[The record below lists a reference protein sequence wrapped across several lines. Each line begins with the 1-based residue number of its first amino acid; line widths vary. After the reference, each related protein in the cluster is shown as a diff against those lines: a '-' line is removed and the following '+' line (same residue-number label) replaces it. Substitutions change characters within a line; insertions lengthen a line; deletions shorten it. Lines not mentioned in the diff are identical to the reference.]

1 MSHDAVHGAES
12 PPPAGKG
19 RPLDP
24 ESPSLDDSPQPKKP
38 RAEDEEESRLGGRSP
53 APGSPHAHEEAAMTS
68 QLQHGTLSQAEE
80 EAEEDDGDSLQLHWQ
95 VTQAPLGDDEEDE
108 EKDDN
113 DDDDGSGGVSQSLDL
128 MPTGSIN
135 RERDSINRDRD
146 SISSLPLSEQM
157 IQLTRLRETL
167 AAERAVAE
175 GEAKA
180 LKGKIDALQAYRS
193 ERQEAREKKEK
204 AQAKEQAAYVATLK
218 NGAAELH
225 ERCLRESAVAA
236 ELAAQ
241 LKQKQAWLSHT
252 EALTASI
259 ARATE

>member
-1 MSHDAVHGAES
+1 
-12 PPPAGKG
+12 
-19 RPLDP
+19 
-24 ESPSLDDSPQPKKP
+24 
-38 RAEDEEESRLGGRSP
+38 
-53 APGSPHAHEEAAMTS
+53 MTS

-108 EKDDN
+108 EKDEEKHDN
-113 DDDDGSGGVSQSLDL
+113 DDDDDGSGGVSQSLDL

-175 GEAKA
+175 GESSA

-204 AQAKEQAAYVATLK
+204 AQAKEQAAYVATLQ

-225 ERCLRESAVAA
+225 ERCLRESAAAA

>member
-1 MSHDAVHGAES
+1 MSSHAVHGAES
-12 PPPAGKG
+12 PAGKG

-80 EAEEDDGDSLQLHWQ
+80 EAEEDEDGDSLQLHWQ
-95 VTQAPLGDDEEDE
+95 VTQAPLGDDEEDD

-113 DDDDGSGGVSQSLDL
+113 DDGSGGVSQSLDL

-175 GEAKA
+175 GESSA

-218 NGAAELH
+218 SGAAELH
-225 ERCLRESAVAA
+225 DRCMRESAAAA